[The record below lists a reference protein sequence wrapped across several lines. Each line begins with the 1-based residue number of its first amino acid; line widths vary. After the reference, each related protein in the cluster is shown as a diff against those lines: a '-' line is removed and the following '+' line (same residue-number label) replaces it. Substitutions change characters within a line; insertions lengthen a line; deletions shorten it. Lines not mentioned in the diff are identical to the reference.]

1 MKRRALF
8 VGRSR
13 YRLPLNAS
21 LARKWDALANELDL
35 RVLARGEGWGDDR
48 FRLTL
53 PDNGLLFQL
62 MLPFTTAR
70 ELRRF
75 RPDALVAQ
83 SPHEA
88 AAALVARRLAAT
100 RTPIVLEIHGD
111 WRTATRLY
119 GSPLRRLFSALGDAA
134 ANWAL
139 RRAEVVRALSPFTE
153 RIVEEVRGR
162 PADARFPT
170 YSDFSLFVAEP
181 PKPLPERPTA
191 LFIGVLEPYKGID
204 RLDEAWRIVA
214 PRLPQARLRIV
225 GRGPQRALVEALVG
239 DFPGQTLWQEQL
251 GPQEVVEALDDSTLL
266 FLPSRSEGLPRVV
279 MEAFCRGRPV
289 VGSFGGGIPDL
300 VVDGEN
306 GLLGRDGRELGEALV
321 RLLGDAELGE
331 RLARGAAASEG
342 AWLMTAEELAR
353 RTRELVEQAA
363 RSGKP

>member
-1 MKRRALF
+1 
-8 VGRSR
+8 
-13 YRLPLNAS
+13 
-21 LARKWDALANELDL
+21 
-35 RVLARGEGWGDDR
+35 
-48 FRLTL
+48 
-53 PDNGLLFQL
+53 
-62 MLPFTTAR
+62 
-70 ELRRF
+70 
-75 RPDALVAQ
+75 
-83 SPHEA
+83 
-88 AAALVARRLAAT
+88 
-100 RTPIVLEIHGD
+100 
-111 WRTATRLY
+111 
-119 GSPLRRLFSALGDAA
+119 
-134 ANWAL
+134 
-139 RRAEVVRALSPFTE
+139 
-153 RIVEEVRGR
+153 
-162 PADARFPT
+162 
-170 YSDFSLFVAEP
+170 SDFSLFVAEP

-239 DFPGQTLWQEQL
+239 DFPEQTLWQEQL
-251 GPQEVVEALDDSTLL
+251 SPQEVVEALDDSTLL

-289 VGSFGGGIPDL
+289 VGSYGGGIPDL

-306 GLLGRDGRELGEALV
+306 GLLGRDGRELGEALA
-321 RLLGDAELGE
+321 RLLGDPELGE